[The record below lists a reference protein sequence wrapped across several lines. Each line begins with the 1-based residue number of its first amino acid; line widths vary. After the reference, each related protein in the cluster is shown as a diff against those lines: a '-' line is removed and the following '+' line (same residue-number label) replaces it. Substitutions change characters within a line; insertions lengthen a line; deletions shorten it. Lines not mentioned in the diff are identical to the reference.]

1 MQVIVNEQN
10 KAYIL
15 KQQVAEGYTLDD
27 KTQIVKN
34 GLVYNKADDAPIAAN
49 PTVINN
55 WVPVGTDFS
64 GDISDISDRVDD
76 IESILDGNVINAT
89 PSGLELTTDTLR
101 VKINDKDTNALTVS
115 SSGLYV
121 ASYDLSPVNEPA
133 DGFAAQYEFK
143 KDGKVQTTINI
154 PKDQFLKNASFH
166 ATAEDGVTVEAP
178 YLKFV

>member
-49 PTVINN
+49 PTDINN

-64 GDISDISDRVDD
+64 GDIGAINDRLD
-76 IESILDGNVINAT
+76 IEDD
-89 PSGLELTTDTLR
+89 SGLGYDENNHLQ
-101 VKINDKDTNALTVS
+101 VKIVADTDEFFNGISNDKN
-115 SSGLYV
+115 G
-121 ASYDLSPVNEPA
+121 
-133 DGFAAQYEFK
+133 
-143 KDGKVQTTINI
+143 I
-154 PKDQFLKNASFH
+154 
-166 ATAEDGVTVEAP
+166 
-178 YLKFV
+178 